1 MTDTKR
7 PPAFIFDIDGTLAM
21 RNGRDPYDWDLAGTD
36 LPNQP
41 VIDVAQALDHA
52 GHRLLYVSGRPED
65 IRTTTKLWLH
75 EHVGVEA
82 PLLMRPSRDFRPDVE
97 IKREIY
103 LNEIRPRYDVVAVFD
118 DRTRIVELWRDELG
132 LVCLQVA
139 PGNF

>member
-1 MTDTKR
+1 MTETDR

-21 RNGRDPYDWDLAGTD
+21 RNGRDPYDWDLAGAD
-36 LPNQP
+36 LPNQA

-52 GHRLLYVSGRPED
+52 GHQLLYVSGRPED
-65 IRTTTKLWLH
+65 IRTTTELWLH

-82 PLLMRPSRDFRPDVE
+82 PLLMRPSRDFRSDVE

-103 LNEIRPRYDVVAVFD
+103 LNEIKPRYEVVAVFD
-118 DRTRIVELWRDELG
+118 DRTRIVELWRNELG